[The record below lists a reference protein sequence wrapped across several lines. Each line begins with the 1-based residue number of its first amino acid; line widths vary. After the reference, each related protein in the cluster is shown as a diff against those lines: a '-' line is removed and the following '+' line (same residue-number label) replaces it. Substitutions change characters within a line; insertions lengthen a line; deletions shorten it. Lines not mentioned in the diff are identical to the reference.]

1 MAEMVAVEMVG
12 RPHIYLAYA
21 NSSTDVGHEVI
32 VQAGYNTVWVRPLGD
47 RDTVFELDKFDGVNF
62 VIVVQ

>member
-1 MAEMVAVEMVG
+1 MTLLLVG
-12 RPHIYLAYA
+12 
-21 NSSTDVGHEVI
+21 I